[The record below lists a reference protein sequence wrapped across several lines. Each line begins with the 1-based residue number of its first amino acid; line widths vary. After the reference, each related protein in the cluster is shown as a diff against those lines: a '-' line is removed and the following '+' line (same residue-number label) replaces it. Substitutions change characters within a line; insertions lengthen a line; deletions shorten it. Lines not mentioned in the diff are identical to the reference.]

1 MTTEIWIENKKLDV
15 SEDISTLLNFSI
27 DDVANFADRSTS
39 WSKTIVLPGTATNNK
54 LFGHIFEIGHANS
67 YDPELPNVE
76 YNFNA
81 AKSAD
86 CLIFQDNLQTF
97 KGVLRL
103 LEIISEDGNLEYE
116 CQAIGELAGLNVAL
130 SSGLLEDLDFSAYDH
145 VYNHTNI
152 VASWDNTPGTGYY
165 YPLIDYGNYSDDKH
179 NWDIKTFRPALYVKE
194 YIDKIFDAAGYRYS
208 SALFDTARFKSLI
221 IPHNQKTL
229 QQLSNVSLLATRVND
244 YQVVGSSTNFGLLRF
259 ETTALNGFSQNTNKS
274 IFRSTSPETVSI
286 SINLNVSGTCYKAGG
301 STSAVVVTLQKEIF
315 ATSTSV
321 VLATKVFN
329 AQPNQNIAWSAVFEN
344 IETTL
349 EEIDGITIRIEKSAA
364 ASITVNANT
373 ATLTAA
379 STSSVLVPIQVGYTI
394 EVNQQIPK
402 NIRQIDFL
410 MSIVRLNNLYVYEDK
425 FDSRLI
431 HITPF
436 VDFYSGEVVDW
447 TYKLNRKKP
456 VKVKPMSQLNAKVY
470 EFKYKPDN
478 DYYNE
483 LYKKR
488 YGQDYGSYVY
498 DSEYEFA
505 SAKKSFEVIFSGT
518 PLVGYLNKDKIYSTI
533 FKRVSVDGDNK
544 EEQTDSN
551 IRVLQTKKVTG
562 VSSWVIQATK
572 GGSTLTSTTSYG
584 YAGHLNDPDIPS
596 NDLNFGAP
604 EELFFTLATGDLS
617 VNQFNVYW
625 SPYMAEIADK
635 DSKLLTAHFYL
646 TPKDINELDF
656 STYIVVDGNLFRLNT
671 IKDYNMSE
679 PGDCQV
685 ELLKVINGS
694 YTSETSLLY
703 VDEDYYEADYVE

>member
-15 SEDISTLLNFSI
+15 SKDISTLLNFAI

-103 LEIISEDGNLEYE
+103 LEIISEDGSLEYE

-165 YPLIDYGNYSDDKH
+165 YPLIDHGNYSDDKH

-194 YIDKIFDAAGYRYS
+194 YIDKIFEAAGYRYS

-229 QQLSNVSLLATRVND
+229 QQLGTVSMTAIRTTD
-244 YQVVGSSTNFGLLRF
+244 YQVVLSSSNFGFIKF
-259 ETTALNGFSQNTNKS
+259 ETTSLDGFSQNPDKS
-274 IFRSTSPETVSI
+274 IFRSTSPEEVAI
-286 SINLNVSGTCYKAGG
+286 SINVTISGTCYKAGG
-301 STSAVVVTLQKEIF
+301 SASPVVVTLQKSIFSPTGSEI
-315 ATSTSV
+315 
-321 VLATKVFN
+321 LATHVFQ
-329 AQPNQNIAWSAVFEN
+329 AQPNQNIAWSATFEN

-349 EEIDGITIRIEKSAA
+349 SEVDGILIRVEKSAA
-364 ASITVNANT
+364 AGISVRAHT
-373 ATLTAA
+373 ATMTAA

-394 EVNQQIPK
+394 EVSQQIPK

-456 VKVKPMSQLNAKVY
+456 VRIRPMSQLNAKVY

-488 YGQDYGSYVY
+488 YGQDYGSYIY

-518 PLVGYLNKDKIYSTI
+518 PLVGRLNEDKIFSSILKKTDA
-533 FKRVSVDGDNK
+533 SGSED
-544 EEQTDSN
+544 QTDSN
-551 IRVLQTKKVTG
+551 IRILQSKKVTG
-562 VSSWVIQATK
+562 VSSWNIQAVK
-572 GGSTLTSTTSYG
+572 GGATLASTTAYG

-646 TPKDINELDF
+646 TPKDINEMDF
-656 STYIVVDGNLFRLNT
+656 STYIFVDGNLFRLNA

-703 VDEDYYEADYVE
+703 VDEDYYEDGYVE